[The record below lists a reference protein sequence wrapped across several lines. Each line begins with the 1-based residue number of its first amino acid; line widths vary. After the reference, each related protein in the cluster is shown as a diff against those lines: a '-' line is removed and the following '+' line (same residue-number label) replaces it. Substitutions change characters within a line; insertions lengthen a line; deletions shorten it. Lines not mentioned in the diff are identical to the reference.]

1 MHIIL
6 IILFLLI
13 CAAALYHGLTVR
25 KYTIQSDLSNTLNIA
40 VVSDLHNTRHKKL
53 IDKIREIRPDLI
65 ALTGDIIDNDYPMK
79 YVNAFLDEV
88 SKLNIPVYYVTG
100 NHEMGALETQQFKD
114 EIRERGITVL
124 EDRFLNVEIN
134 GISLTIAGIDDTYKL
149 NISKW
154 QREVTDKFADIKN
167 QDTYKILLAHRPDLW
182 KIYEDFGV
190 DLAISGHAHGG
201 QVRIPFILNGLFSP
215 NQGLFPKYAG
225 GLYKHG
231 KMNHVVSR
239 GLSVFVKLPRVFNP
253 PELVH
258 IEITSN
264 HNTSQ

>member
-1 MHIIL
+1 MPVIL

-25 KYTIQSDLSNTLNIA
+25 KYTIESDLPAELNIA
-40 VVSDLHNTRHKKL
+40 VVADLHNARHKKL
-53 IDKIREIRPDLI
+53 IDKIREINPDLI
-65 ALTGDIIDNDYPMK
+65 AMPGDIIDNDRPMK
-79 YVNAFLDEV
+79 PVYDFLDTV
-88 SKLNIPVYYVTG
+88 SQLGIPVYYCTG

-114 EIRERGITVL
+114 EVRERGITVL
-124 EDRFLNVEIN
+124 DDTFVTTEIN
-134 GISLTIAGIDDTYKL
+134 GFALTIAGTDDPYKL
-149 NISKW
+149 NIPKW
-154 QREVTDKFADIKN
+154 QSEISAEFADIKN
-167 QDTYKILLAHRPDLW
+167 HDAYKILLAHRPDLW
-182 KIYEDFGV
+182 KIYEELGV

-225 GLYKHG
+225 GVYKHG

-239 GLSVFVKLPRVFNP
+239 GLSVMLKLPRVFNP

-258 IEITSN
+258 VTVKSN
-264 HNTSQ
+264 RNISR